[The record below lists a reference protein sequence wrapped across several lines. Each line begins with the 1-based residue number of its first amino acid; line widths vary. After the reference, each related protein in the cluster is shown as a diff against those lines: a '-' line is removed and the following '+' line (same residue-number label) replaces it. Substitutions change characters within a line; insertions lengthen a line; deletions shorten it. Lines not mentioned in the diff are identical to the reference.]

1 MGKFL
6 KKIQSSAITG
16 VYSTEQTAVM
26 NHYKD
31 QPNNGPTIY
40 AFENPE
46 TKATRTAF
54 VNSDNYDDITDFTW
68 RFGYNNGHPCI
79 FITFSAIHPN
89 LKQNGIICLE
99 TNSAMRHNK
108 NQTINV
114 FAGQGIGNG
123 YLNINNE
130 NITWMY
136 CRNIEI
142 GKEIH
147 LYISGKIT
155 TKPTI
160 CQAIKGPW
168 RIALNVNHTKGSIP
182 TDWIIKLNIRPTF
195 RIENSSAQK
204 FQNYMSYKAL
214 TDYKEIEYYYN
225 LEF

>member
-1 MGKFL
+1 MP
-6 KKIQSSAITG
+6 
-16 VYSTEQTAVM
+16 VY
-26 NHYKD
+26 
-31 QPNNGPTIY
+31 
-40 AFENPE
+40 
-46 TKATRTAF
+46 
-54 VNSDNYDDITDFTW
+54 
-68 RFGYNNGHPCI
+68 
-79 FITFSAIHPN
+79 SAIHPD

-123 YLNINNE
+123 YLNIDNE

-136 CRNIEI
+136 CQNIEI

-195 RIENSSAQK
+195 RIKNSSTQN

>member
-1 MGKFL
+1 
-6 KKIQSSAITG
+6 
-16 VYSTEQTAVM
+16 
-26 NHYKD
+26 
-31 QPNNGPTIY
+31 
-40 AFENPE
+40 
-46 TKATRTAF
+46 
-54 VNSDNYDDITDFTW
+54 
-68 RFGYNNGHPCI
+68 
-79 FITFSAIHPN
+79 
-89 LKQNGIICLE
+89 
-99 TNSAMRHNK
+99 MRHNK

-114 FAGQGIGNG
+114 FEGQGIGNG

-155 TKPTI
+155 TKTTI

-168 RIALNVNHTKGSIP
+168 RIALNINRKSGSVP
-182 TDWIIKLNIRPTF
+182 TDWVIKLNIRPTF
-195 RIENSSAQK
+195 RIENSSTQN

-214 TDYKEIEYYYN
+214 TEYKEIEYYYN